1 MARHLISL
9 FIILCSS
16 ITLFGQQID
25 SNKYKFSSGIYDYI
39 KKDSNYWRGGV
50 TSSDLSFIGLYKEA
64 IAEWDKSR
72 QYKPYIPDS
81 VKNNFIEN
89 YSTVNARKYIIQKAN
104 ENQIIIF
111 NEAHYNSRNR
121 VFVASL
127 LKDFKKIG
135 YTYFAAEAL
144 NTDST
149 YQNLKLPL
157 FSTGYYTMEPQ
168 FGNLIREAIR
178 QKLKL
183 FAYEDSTGANGKQRE
198 INEAKNLELLLKK
211 DPKAKIIIYCG
222 FSHIFEDS
230 VYNWEKAMAG
240 RLKEFTGIDPY
251 TIDQTELIEKSNPDF
266 ENPYFKLINENNYCI
281 LVNKNKVAFN
291 KKTNRQY
298 VDALLYTPRTK
309 YIYNRPNWIFE
320 NSKVPYFINP
330 NVVKLVYPILVKV
343 YLSTDNLKTTI
354 PIDIIEI
361 KSLNELQQTA
371 VAVLE
376 KDNLIIKLTDKLGN
390 HQLINVN
397 QNSR

>member
-1 MARHLISL
+1 MTKHLISL
-9 FIILCSS
+9 FLILCSS
-16 ITLFGQQID
+16 IILFGQQID
-25 SNKYKFSSGIYDYI
+25 SNKYKFSSEIYDYI

-50 TSSDLSFIGLYKEA
+50 TSSDLSFIGLYNEA
-64 IAEWDKSR
+64 IVEWDKPR
-72 QYKPYIPDS
+72 QYKPYVPDS
-81 VKNNFIEN
+81 IKNNFINN
-89 YSTVNARKYIIQKAN
+89 YKASDARKYIIQKAN

-111 NEAHYNSRNR
+111 NEAHYNPRNR
-121 VFVASL
+121 IFVASL
-127 LKDFKKIG
+127 LKDLKKIG
-135 YTYFAAEAL
+135 YSYFAAEAL

-149 YQNLKLPL
+149 YQNLQVPL

-178 QKLKL
+178 QDLQL

-211 DPKAKIIIYCG
+211 DPRAKIIIYCG

-230 VYNWEKAMAG
+230 VYSWEKAMAG

-251 TIDQTELIEKSNPDF
+251 TIDQTELIEKSNSEL

-281 LVNKNKVAFN
+281 LVDKNNVAFN
-291 KKTNRQY
+291 KKSNRQY
-298 VDALLYTPRTK
+298 VDAVLYSPRTK

-330 NVVKLVYPILVKV
+330 NIVKLAFPILVKV
-343 YLSTDNLKTTI
+343 YLSTDILKTTI
-354 PIDIIEI
+354 PIDIIEL
-361 KSLNELQQTA
+361 KSLNDVRQTA
-371 VAVLE
+371 VAVF
-376 KDNLIIKLTDKLGN
+376 KKGDFIIKLTDKLGN
-390 HQLINVN
+390 QQLISIN